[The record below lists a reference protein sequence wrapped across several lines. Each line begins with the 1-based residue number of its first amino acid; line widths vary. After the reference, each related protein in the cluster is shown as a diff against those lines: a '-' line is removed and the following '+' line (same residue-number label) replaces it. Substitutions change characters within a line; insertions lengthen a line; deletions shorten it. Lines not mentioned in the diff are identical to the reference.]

1 MLSDRAR
8 PKALIVEAARAYLG
22 APFRHQGR
30 TSRGIDCV
38 GLLIAAAR
46 DLGVMR
52 RDEDFTGYGRFP
64 SPAYLIRCVETHCT
78 RRRDGQRAPGDI
90 AVMRWEAQPQHA
102 AIITSMH
109 DGREG
114 LIHSY
119 SNARACV
126 EHGIT
131 AQWIERI
138 VGEVYELKG
147 FA

>member
-1 MLSDRAR
+1 MPADAR
-8 PKALIVEAARAYLG
+8 PKQLIVDAARAYVG

-30 TSRGIDCV
+30 TKRGIDCV
-38 GLLIAAAR
+38 GVLIAVAR

-52 RDEDFTGYGRFP
+52 ADEDYTGYGRHP
-64 SPAYLIRCVETHCT
+64 SPVELMRCVSNHCT
-78 RRRDGQRAPGDI
+78 RRRDGLREPGDI

-102 AIITSMH
+102 AIITRLP

-114 LIHSY
+114 ILHSY
-119 SNARACV
+119 ANARACV

-138 VGEVYELKG
+138 VGDVYELKG
-147 FA
+147 FV